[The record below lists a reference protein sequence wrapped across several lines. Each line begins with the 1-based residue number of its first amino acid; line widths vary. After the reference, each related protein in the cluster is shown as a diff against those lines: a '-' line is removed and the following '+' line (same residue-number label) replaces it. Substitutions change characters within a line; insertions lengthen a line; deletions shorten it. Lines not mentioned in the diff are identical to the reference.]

1 MGPAGMSGRITAIDV
16 NLNNTD
22 EIFIGSASGGVWH
35 SLNAGTTWLPIFDK
49 EQTLSIGSVAIDQ
62 SNPDVIWVGTGE
74 GNPRN
79 SLNVG
84 NGIYR
89 SLDHGKTWKCMGLEK
104 TKVIHRIKINP
115 QNSNIIYAA
124 TMGSPWGE
132 SDDRGIFKTIDGG
145 KHWEKILYVN
155 NLTGAADLVMDPENP
170 NKLLVAMWQHKR
182 TPWDFVSGG
191 EGSDLYL
198 TYDGGNSWKKLTEK
212 EGLPKGELGRIGV
225 AIAQSNRNVIYA
237 LIEAKENGL
246 YKSED
251 GGENWKLVSSKNIG
265 NRPFYYSEIYVDPLN
280 ENRLYN
286 LWSFVSVSEDGG
298 KTFETIM
305 NYGNNVHPDNHAF
318 WIHPHN
324 SSYMING
331 NDGGL
336 NITHDGGKNWTY
348 MTNLPVG
355 QFYHINVDNDF
366 PFNIYGGM
374 QDNGSWVGPSAVL
387 KRGGIRN
394 YDWSEL
400 YFGDGFDVVPNV
412 KDNRYGYA
420 MSQGGNV
427 VYYDRLTG
435 RNRFVK
441 PVEDD
446 SIPLRFNWN
455 AAIAQDPY
463 RECGVY
469 FGSQYLH
476 YSQDCGRSW
485 EKLSGD
491 LTSNDTT
498 KQHQDISGGL
508 TIDATNAENYT
519 TIISIAPSPLDENI
533 VWVGTDDGNL
543 QLTLDKG
550 KTWKNLST
558 NMQGLPKGSW
568 MAQVTPSSFDK
579 NSAVVVV
586 NNYRRNDFKP
596 YLFSTHDGGKTWKN
610 LVANAGIESFTLSF
624 VQDYLNKNLMLL
636 GTDQG
641 LYVSFD
647 AGEHWQLWNE
657 GGLPRVQISDMVIQK
672 DADALVVGTFG
683 RSIYVLDNLKV
694 LRAIAQN
701 KMVLNEKMAI
711 LTDEISGKKLSI
723 KPVDGI
729 RFVAQG
735 DFIGENR
742 SFQPSI
748 PIWIKPEGDTMK
760 NVKVKAKIIDTHEDT
775 IRTFTAELSKGLNFI
790 NWNMCVDG
798 VRYPGS
804 KKLKKDE
811 DLPSGYQVLA
821 GRYEAQISLDTI
833 VRKCHITVLD
843 DERFQDE
850 NMQYMAQRN
859 AWINLY
865 QTINQATEHY
875 DHLDDMMENITLIE
889 SWFTFNQDSIPK
901 EWKEKHK
908 QLKKEINELKAL
920 YKMPDDVKGIQRN
933 PENVM
938 SKIGVAQSY
947 IWYPDVLAYNP
958 QLAISEAQVEA
969 DRVDKKVDAF
979 IDTKWKDYS
988 EEVEKMKFGLIKS
1001 LKKN

>member
-1 MGPAGMSGRITAIDV
+1 VGPAGMSGRITAIDV

-558 NMQGLPKGSW
+558 NM
-568 MAQVTPSSFDK
+568 
-579 NSAVVVV
+579 
-586 NNYRRNDFKP
+586 
-596 YLFSTHDGGKTWKN
+596 
-610 LVANAGIESFTLSF
+610 
-624 VQDYLNKNLMLL
+624 
-636 GTDQG
+636 
-641 LYVSFD
+641 
-647 AGEHWQLWNE
+647 
-657 GGLPRVQISDMVIQK
+657 
-672 DADALVVGTFG
+672 
-683 RSIYVLDNLKV
+683 
-694 LRAIAQN
+694 
-701 KMVLNEKMAI
+701 
-711 LTDEISGKKLSI
+711 
-723 KPVDGI
+723 
-729 RFVAQG
+729 
-735 DFIGENR
+735 
-742 SFQPSI
+742 
-748 PIWIKPEGDTMK
+748 
-760 NVKVKAKIIDTHEDT
+760 
-775 IRTFTAELSKGLNFI
+775 
-790 NWNMCVDG
+790 
-798 VRYPGS
+798 
-804 KKLKKDE
+804 
-811 DLPSGYQVLA
+811 
-821 GRYEAQISLDTI
+821 
-833 VRKCHITVLD
+833 
-843 DERFQDE
+843 
-850 NMQYMAQRN
+850 
-859 AWINLY
+859 
-865 QTINQATEHY
+865 
-875 DHLDDMMENITLIE
+875 
-889 SWFTFNQDSIPK
+889 
-901 EWKEKHK
+901 
-908 QLKKEINELKAL
+908 
-920 YKMPDDVKGIQRN
+920 
-933 PENVM
+933 
-938 SKIGVAQSY
+938 
-947 IWYPDVLAYNP
+947 
-958 QLAISEAQVEA
+958 
-969 DRVDKKVDAF
+969 
-979 IDTKWKDYS
+979 
-988 EEVEKMKFGLIKS
+988 
-1001 LKKN
+1001 